1 MKRGR
6 YVHLLLFSLQWY
18 FPKCQQLVC
27 HHMSFS
33 IRTNS
38 VELLGSTYFIFIRRV
53 KNSAESALQM
63 KGYNYEQTELI
74 GLISSDMIECSQRVK

>member
-1 MKRGR
+1 MGR
-6 YVHLLLFSLQWY
+6 YVHLMLFSLQWY

-27 HHMSFS
+27 PHMSCS

-38 VELLGSTYFIFIRRV
+38 VELLGSTYFVFIKRV
-53 KNSAESALQM
+53 KKSAESALHM

-74 GLISSDMIECSQRVK
+74 GLISNAAK